1 MSNLRDLMLRK
12 HIVFAIILL
21 CCLRAEG
28 QIDSLLGRLSA
39 AQMRHDGMF
48 LVGTFPTLRSWAA
61 TPGDLKAD
69 NSIFFTGLI
78 VFTLRNLEPYLTPE
92 ERILCDSIRAR
103 GIRSFPHY
111 ANRHGAPTYNF
122 WPSDRPVFFPH
133 SRVLGMFKES
143 KRIAD
148 DLDDT
153 SILWM
158 CMDLPDS
165 TARRLKTLMDEHA
178 GGAAT
183 SGGSPAGGRH
193 SRNTY
198 AAVRDLPAYSAWF
211 GVKTPLEFD
220 AGVMANVLYF
230 VYTEGLTPE
239 VQDSAGLSFLQFI
252 LSHRKY
258 WTDPAYASTYY
269 PRTPLLI
276 YHFARLI
283 GRFHPEALMPYV
295 PRLKEDARL
304 ALSVAVDPL
313 DKLILRTAL
322 LRLGDTTALPS
333 LPGDTMG
340 LPSPS
345 RNVGTEVFYIAN
357 IASLFPNPI
366 RRMFLHSP
374 LCIYEFHCPAYN
386 DALLLE
392 YLVLRRNLTAGTS
405 SIPSPPPSGR

>member
-1 MSNLRDLMLRK
+1 
-12 HIVFAIILL
+12 
-21 CCLRAEG
+21 
-28 QIDSLLGRLSA
+28 
-39 AQMRHDGMF
+39 MRHDGMF
-48 LVGTFPTLRSWAA
+48 LAGTFPTLRSWAA

-103 GIRSFPHY
+103 AVRAFPHY

-122 WPSDRPVFFPH
+122 WPTDRPVFFPH
-133 SRVLGMFKES
+133 SRVLGLFKES

-148 DLDDT
+148 DLDDS

-165 TARRLKTLMDEHA
+165 TGRRLKMLMDEHA
-178 GGAAT
+178 GG
-183 SGGSPAGGRH
+183 GGRSPAGGGRSPAGGRR

-198 AAVRDLPAYSAWF
+198 AAVRNLPAYSAWF

-230 VYTEGLTPE
+230 VYAEGLTPDIH
-239 VQDSAGLSFLQFI
+239 DSAGLTFVQYI

-283 GRFHPEALMPYV
+283 GRFHPAMLMPCV
-295 PRLKEDARL
+295 PQLKADARR
-304 ALSVAVDPL
+304 ALLEARDPL
-313 DKLILRTAL
+313 DKLILETAL
-322 LRLGDTTALPS
+322 LRLGDTTGLAQPEGS
-333 LPGDTMG
+333 AGD
-340 LPSPS
+340 
-345 RNVGTEVFYIAN
+345 EVFYIAN

-374 LCIYEFHCPAYN
+374 LCIYEFHCPAYD

-392 YLVLRRNLTAGTS
+392 NWVLRRNLTAGTS
-405 SIPSPPPSGR
+405 STPSP